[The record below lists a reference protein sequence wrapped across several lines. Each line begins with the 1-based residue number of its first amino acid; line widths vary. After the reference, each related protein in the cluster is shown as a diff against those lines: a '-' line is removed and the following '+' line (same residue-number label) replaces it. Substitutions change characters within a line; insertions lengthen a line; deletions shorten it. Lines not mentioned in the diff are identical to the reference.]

1 MIKIDNRGK
10 KTYNYIVITK
20 YILGG
25 KFMSFFSMFGNS
37 RSGRGCNPDQCP
49 PTPDKDEC
57 SPDYG
62 CRPDWSECYPDH
74 GYDCQPEGALCNPAD
89 KM

>member
-1 MIKIDNRGK
+1 
-10 KTYNYIVITK
+10 
-20 YILGG
+20 
-25 KFMSFFSMFGNS
+25 MSFFSMFGNS
-37 RSGRGCNPDQCP
+37 RRGRGCNPDQCP